1 MLVKALKLTAKGILL
16 YTTILVIMFFI
27 MGIDSIYDNNITLEW
42 VLTIIVLLILCTRF
56 ISKQDLLKLTLNDK

>member
-1 MLVKALKLTAKGILL
+1 MAKLLLKGLLL
-16 YTTILVIMFFI
+16 YTAILVIMFFI